1 MSPRNHSN
9 FPGALWRMDNSVRGV
24 PFLFFTP
31 PSFPPSHLFPLPLL
45 SRPVGWMLTSYRIF
59 LGLIRPSFFF
69 FPLFLCCKVWIA
81 IQRRA
86 APDNYCCDRTPLSA
100 CFACAPAELF
110 ENFIS
115 VRRQGCFA
123 LAWRAMCSKGT
134 VSARDSFV
142 YISEA
147 VLSNHGAAP
156 ETTRPENMQCLTV
169 SKIKLSH
176 PLCVRIVSN
185 CVAVSGNAAWH
196 NWNSW

>member
-45 SRPVGWMLTSYRIF
+45 SRPVCWMLASYRIF
-59 LGLIRPSFFF
+59 LDLIRPSFFSLSVF
-69 FPLFLCCKVWIA
+69 VLQSLNCDPAKGRSRQLLPWSHVAICRHRLCV
-81 IQRRA
+81 R
-86 APDNYCCDRTPLSA
+86 S
-100 CFACAPAELF
+100 ELF
-110 ENFIS
+110 ENFTS

-123 LAWRAMCSKGT
+123 LARRAMCSKGT

-156 ETTRPENMQCLTV
+156 ETTCPENMQCLTV

-176 PLCVRIVSN
+176 PLCVCIL
-185 CVAVSGNAAWH
+185 
-196 NWNSW
+196 